1 MAAPAPPNTPYPS
14 LVFMHRDIL
23 VKIAALIGNRCIMCN
38 EGTAVAIRCGHLWD
52 WACLPCF
59 EVLVSSTVGYDDYAA
74 ESSCFSTAA
83 RYAAT
88 LPP

>member
-1 MAAPAPPNTPYPS
+1 MAAPAPPNTPYLL

-23 VKIAALIGNRCIMCN
+23 VKIAAFIDNRCVMCS
-38 EGTAVAIRCGHLWD
+38 EGTAVAIKCENLWE

-59 EVLVSSTVGYDDYAA
+59 EVLVSSTIRYDDYVAKA
-74 ESSCFSTAA
+74 SCFSTAA
-83 RYAAT
+83 CYAAT